1 MIRLV
6 KDYRFALQWSSIRAS
21 LLFSAVATGW
31 LAIADSDR
39 TALLT
44 WIGVPPAAVVAVG
57 FLLVAIFRVLLL
69 QWPASD
75 AAGPASDPAE

>member
-1 MIRLV
+1 MIKLV
-6 KDYRFALQWSSIRAS
+6 SDYKAALQWSSIRAS

-39 TALLT
+39 AAILT

-57 FLLVAIFRVLLL
+57 FLLVAVFRVLLL

-75 AAGPASDPAE
+75 AE